1 VSVLV
6 LTRIHAVTNP
16 FASAT
21 HGALQRWQ
29 SQSPVVR
36 GILLMCLSTVVFSIM
51 HASVRFVS
59 SDLPPFQIA
68 FFRNL
73 FGLAFLVPFLVGAGF
88 AQLRTRRLGLHAV
101 RGLVN
106 VCAMLMFFSSLA
118 ITPLATVTALSFTAP
133 IFAAVLSFLVLRER
147 FQIYRWAAIIAGFVG
162 MLIILRPGFVS
173 IEFGAVL
180 AAGAAA
186 LWAVAMIII
195 KILSRTD
202 SSVAIVAWMGIF
214 LCAFSIGP
222 ALWVWQTPTPSNLGW
237 LAFIGLCGSIA
248 QVSLSQSLKETEPTA
263 VLPFDFLKLI
273 WATALGVWFFG
284 ELPDA
289 LTYVGAAIIFSASL
303 FITFRERQ
311 KARTAR
317 ES

>member
-1 VSVLV
+1 MSVLV
-6 LTRIHAVTNP
+6 LTRIHAVMNP

-88 AQLRTRRLGLHAV
+88 AQLRARRLGLHAV

-248 QVSLSQSLKETEPTA
+248 QVFIEPVTQGDRAHRSAAFRLPQTDLGYSTRRMVLRRVAGCSYICGCSHYLLRQSLHHVPGTPKSSDST
-263 VLPFDFLKLI
+263 
-273 WATALGVWFFG
+273 
-284 ELPDA
+284 
-289 LTYVGAAIIFSASL
+289 
-303 FITFRERQ
+303 
-311 KARTAR
+311 
-317 ES
+317 